1 MLNIS
6 SNHLQITF
14 LIRLWKINWLVMC
27 CFTSFLVLCKWSH
40 LPAKQTPALS
50 SFSSIIVFLSVTA
63 SIKGSPCQDKY
74 KAVLFKI
81 FNSKFMLHA
90 FLSLFS
96 FFAVLI
102 TVILGRKCT
111 ISPMDHLLR
120 WLFSQSVKLINLHCT
135 YNNKIIIIYPN
146 HGSFIK
152 LKIRV

>member
-1 MLNIS
+1 MIGYVLFFN
-6 SNHLQITF
+6 
-14 LIRLWKINWLVMC
+14 
-27 CFTSFLVLCKWSH
+27 FTSFLVLCRWKVTCQQNKH
-40 LPAKQTPALS
+40 RLYVL
-50 SFSSIIVFLSVTA
+50 FSSIIVFLSVTA
-63 SIKGSPCQDKY
+63 LIKGSPCQDKY
-74 KAVLFKI
+74 KAALFKI

-102 TVILGRKCT
+102 TVFPGRKCP

-146 HGSFIK
+146 LGSFIK